1 MIGGADAELG
11 QIPYQVSLRTPTNLH
26 FCGGSII
33 NERWVLTAAHC
44 TIRRTPSVVNVVV
57 DTIYLSSGVLYE
69 TILIINHPEYDAI
82 EISSDLSVVQTAIS
96 IIFSNTV
103 KPINIG
109 SEYVNG
115 DVIGQISGWGQ
126 TSVRSQNKMLLIIIV
141 PFL

>member
-1 MIGGADAELG
+1 M
-11 QIPYQVSLRTPTNLH
+11 
-26 FCGGSII
+26 
-33 NERWVLTAAHC
+33 
-44 TIRRTPSVVNVVV
+44 NVVV

-82 EISSDLSVVQTAIS
+82 EISSDLSVIQTAIS

-115 DVIGQISGWGQ
+115 DVVGQISGWGQ

>member
-11 QIPYQVSLRTPTNLH
+11 QIPYQVSLRSPTNFH

-33 NERWVLTAAHC
+33 NDRWVLTAAHC
-44 TIRRTPSVVNVVV
+44 TIKRTPSVVNVVV

-96 IIFSNTV
+96 ILFSNTV

-115 DVIGQISGWGQ
+115 DVIGRISGWGQ
-126 TSVRSQNKMLLIIIV
+126 TSVRSENKTNLFIY
-141 PFL
+141 